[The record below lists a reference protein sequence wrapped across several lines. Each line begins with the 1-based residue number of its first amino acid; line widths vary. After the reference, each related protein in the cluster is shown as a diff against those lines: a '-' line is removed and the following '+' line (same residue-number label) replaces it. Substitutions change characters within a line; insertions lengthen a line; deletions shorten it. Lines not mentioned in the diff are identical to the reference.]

1 VDPGLIVGV
10 VGAAAGVVAVF
21 VAYLQLRRMQVP
33 TPPLTPIE
41 PLPDSIVHGS
51 AGGLRAGSSGVH
63 APAPSAADFGLPV
76 RVLTERLP
84 EHVRGRGPLLR
95 RLAEHLNQGGLVV
108 LTGSGGMGKSTV
120 ARQLALQLPIP
131 GPSEARPPVWEVSC
145 ADLPSL
151 TGGLISIAV
160 GLDASES
167 DLQAIANLAPSGPDR
182 FWGLLEEKAPK
193 GWLLI
198 IDNAD
203 NQEFLAAPALPG
215 AKNVP
220 RLHDG
225 TGWARTT
232 RRGLM
237 LVTSRRRESVRY
249 GTRRS
254 ESSRNVIWPDE
265 ARIYEVGP
273 LSESEAA
280 RVLMDWAPRAGEL
293 REARAL
299 GYRLGGL
306 PLALRLAGQYLSSE
320 YVPGARFATY
330 LRALDA
336 DPRMIRLLDPDH
348 DDPERVEREMVM
360 FTWELSL
367 DALRDY
373 GMPQARALLRLV
385 CCYAPTVPIPLTLF
399 SSELLEPLLSTTA
412 DPVGSSATADVK
424 LDEVLRG
431 LHHMGLIDSAIL
443 SGKAAGGTFDRPSV
457 RRLRLNNKNALV
469 VHPVIADT
477 NRVYLLEPRPAD
489 PDPFLVRQTAVNLL
503 AAVLDGLTNSSPTDW
518 PTFRV
523 LMPHLQALLA
533 NSAGQ
538 LKDDALE
545 VLVRITGDTAMAYG
559 QMRSA
564 ELGLDMVTSVL
575 TRASGRIDDQKSVIL
590 IARQQRAHLLTSVGR
605 RDEAERIYRH
615 VRQVQRRF
623 GWPDDDPA
631 VMATRHNI
639 AISMST
645 RERGFGDVKAHFE
658 ALLRDERRVL
668 GDDDLQ
674 TLTTRLQLAT
684 LMCERDQTLQDAEA
698 ALRQLLADLQ
708 RVLGSDDLATLVTR
722 HNLAVA
728 VHLQGRQAE
737 AQDLRRGLLE
747 DEWRLVGEDHFLTV
761 STSEFSE
768 RAFLVIP
775 IVSTPDLREKYARS
789 QLAKGAALT
798 QQRLLA
804 EAVDALQV
812 VVDRFGGDPDPVLR
826 EIVAKA
832 LLNIGIVRTQQEQS
846 DQAVEPVE
854 RAVGI
859 YEELAA
865 ADPDAF
871 GHDLDSARQVLAEMK
886 TLAARGSM
894 PPGRDTGPAPG
905 NIPREP
911 S

>member
-1 VDPGLIVGV
+1 MDLGLIVGV
-10 VGAAAGVVAVF
+10 VGTSAGVVAAL
-21 VAYLQLRRMQVP
+21 VAYLQLRRMKVP
-33 TPPLTPIE
+33 PTSLPPIE

-51 AGGLRAGSSGVH
+51 AAGRRARSSGDH

-84 EHVRGRGPLLR
+84 KHVRGREPLLH

-120 ARQLALQLPIP
+120 ARQLARQVPIP
-131 GPSEARPPVWEVSC
+131 GPGEVRPPVWEVSC

-160 GLDASES
+160 GLEASES

-198 IDNAD
+198 VDNAD
-203 NQEFLAAPALPG
+203 SQEFLAAPALPG
-215 AKNVP
+215 AANVP

-254 ESSRNVIWPDE
+254 ESSRNVIWPDG
-265 ARIYEVGP
+265 ASIYEVGP

-280 RVLMDWAPRAGEL
+280 KVLMDWAPQAGEL
-293 REARAL
+293 KQARAL
-299 GYRLGGL
+299 GFRLGGL

-320 YVPGARFATY
+320 YVPGASFAAY
-330 LRALDA
+330 LQALDA
-336 DPRMIRLLDPDH
+336 DPRKIQEIDPDH

-373 GMPQARALLRLV
+373 GLPQARALLRLL
-385 CCYAPTVPIPLTLF
+385 CCYAPTVPIPLSLF
-399 SSELLEPLLSTTA
+399 SSELLEPLLSATA
-412 DPVGSSATADVK
+412 DPVRSFATADVS
-424 LDEVLRG
+424 LAEVLRG
-431 LHHMGLIDSAIL
+431 LHHLGLIDSAML
-443 SGKAAGGTFDRPSV
+443 SAKAAGGTFDRPSV
-457 RRLRLNNKNALV
+457 GRLMLNNKNALV

-477 NRVYLLEPRPAD
+477 NRVYLLKPRPAD
-489 PDPFLVRQTAVNLL
+489 PDPRLVRQAAVNLL
-503 AAVLDGLTNSSPTDW
+503 AAALDGLTSSSPSDW

-523 LMPHLQALLA
+523 LTPHLQALLA

-538 LKDDALE
+538 LTDDALE
-545 VLVRITGDTAMAYG
+545 VLVRITGDIAMAYG

-575 TRASGRIDDQKSVIL
+575 AQASRRIDEQKPVIL
-590 IARQQRAHLLTSVGR
+590 IAHQQRAHLLTSVGR
-605 RDEAERIYRH
+605 RGDAEQIYRH

-645 RERGFGDVKAHFE
+645 RERGFDDVKAYFE

-668 GDDDLQ
+668 GDDDIQ
-674 TLTTRLQLAT
+674 TLTTRLHLAT
-684 LMCERDQTLQDAEA
+684 LMCEGEEADALRDAEA
-698 ALRQLLADLQ
+698 ALRRVLADLQ
-708 RVLGSDDLATLVTR
+708 RVLGPGELATLVAR
-722 HNLAVA
+722 HNLALV
-728 VHLQGRQAE
+728 VHLQERQAE
-737 AQDLRRGLLE
+737 ARDLRRDLLE
-747 DEWRLVGEDHFLTV
+747 DERRLIGEEHFLTV
-761 STSEFSE
+761 STNEFSE
-768 RAFLVIP
+768 QAFIMIP
-775 IVSTPDLREKYARS
+775 AVSTPDLRESYARS
-789 QLAKGAALT
+789 QLNKGVAMG
-798 QQRLLA
+798 QQPLLA
-804 EAVDALQV
+804 EAVDACQV
-812 VVDRFGGDPDPVLR
+812 IVDRFSGDPDPVIR

-832 LLNIGIVRTQQEQS
+832 LLNIGIVRAQQDQS
-846 DQAVEPVE
+846 AQAVESVG

-859 YEELAA
+859 YEELVAA
-865 ADPDAF
+865 NPDEF
-871 GHDLDSARQVLAEMK
+871 GDRLDSARRVLAQLE
-886 TLAARGSM
+886 TLAARG
-894 PPGRDTGPAPG
+894 PVQPGRDNGPAPG
-905 NIPREP
+905 NIPP
-911 S
+911 